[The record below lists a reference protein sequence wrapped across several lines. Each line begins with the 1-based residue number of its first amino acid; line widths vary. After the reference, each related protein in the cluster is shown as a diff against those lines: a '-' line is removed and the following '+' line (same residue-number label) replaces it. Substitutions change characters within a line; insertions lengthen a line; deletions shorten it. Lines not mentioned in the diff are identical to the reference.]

1 MILPADVILI
11 GSPLVLLYDR
21 FHVVTWSVAQTMS
34 SQNQYFHCVSLH
46 EVFWHALTVS
56 PSLVPGR
63 QYKGSSQVIYII

>member
-1 MILPADVILI
+1 
-11 GSPLVLLYDR
+11 
-21 FHVVTWSVAQTMS
+21 MS